1 MTFSDSLPDHAG
13 SANADILNIKKVC
26 EMDEEG
32 KCLRKE
38 KGYQLM
44 LIPTYLITQYASY
57 LWRRLELD
65 YSCYSFSI
73 YPPFIWPQ

>member
-13 SANADILNIKKVC
+13 SANSDILNIKKVC

-44 LIPTYLITQYASY
+44 LISA
-57 LWRRLELD
+57 
-65 YSCYSFSI
+65 
-73 YPPFIWPQ
+73 